1 MKRYAMLLAPLM
13 LASMAACGGEEP
25 GEVDSVAD
33 AGTVLV
39 SAATSAESGAQVPA
53 RIVARESA
61 NLATRASGTVEAVL
75 VDVGSSVRRGEV
87 LVRLEASGVESAV
100 ARAEAEE
107 VVARRTFDRLSN
119 LERDGAA
126 TKQELDQA
134 EAGLRTAVA
143 MLDEARAAREYVALR
158 APFDGTV
165 TARLVDPGDL
175 AVPGR
180 PVLLISGAGDLKVE
194 ADLPASLADF
204 VSVGD
209 RVSVVRPENGE
220 RWAATVSRVVPVIE
234 LSSHRFRIEATFDE
248 STDLPA
254 AGTFGRIELAG
265 RGERSAWV
273 PLDALV
279 RRGQLTG
286 VFVVV
291 GDALLIRW
299 IRTGRRTDEAVE
311 VLAGLREGALVVREP
326 DPGLVDGA
334 RADATEIV
342 AWAFSPDGGR

>member
-1 MKRYAMLLAPLM
+1 MNRYLMLLAPVL
-13 LASMAACGGEEP
+13 LASMAACGREEP
-25 GEVDSVAD
+25 GEVDSVAEV
-33 AGTVLV
+33 GTVLV

-61 NLATRASGTVEAVL
+61 DLATRASGTVEAVL
-75 VDVGSSVRRGEV
+75 VDVGASVRRGEV

-100 ARAEAEE
+100 TRAEAQA
-107 VVARRTFDRLSN
+107 VIARRTFERLSN

-126 TKQELDQA
+126 TRQELDQA
-134 EAGLRTAVA
+134 EASVRTAEA
-143 MLDEARAAREYVALR
+143 GLDEATAAREYVVLR
-158 APFDGTV
+158 APFAGTV

-180 PVLLISGAGDLKVE
+180 PVLVISGAGGLKVE
-194 ADLPASLADF
+194 ADVPASLADF
-204 VSVGD
+204 VAVGD
-209 RVSVVRPENGE
+209 RVGVVRPGGAE
-220 RWAATVSRVVPVIE
+220 RWAATVSRVVPVID
-234 LSSHRFRIEATFDE
+234 LSTHRFRVEAKFDE
-248 STDLPA
+248 STDLPV
-254 AGTFGRIELAG
+254 AGTFARLELAD

-286 VFVVV
+286 VYVVA
-291 GDALLIRW
+291 GETLRIRW
-299 IRTGRRTDEAVE
+299 IRTGRRTADGVE

-326 DPGLVDGA
+326 DPGFVDGV
-334 RADATEIV
+334 RHGGTEVV